1 MKKIFSIVLPIY
13 KNELNLPVTI
23 PYIIE
28 HLDLF
33 PDYEVEVIM
42 VNDGSPDHSYTEMK
56 KYQQQYPDLIRIASF
71 TRNCGQRAAVNYGMK
86 MAKGDVVG
94 VISADLQD
102 PLELFPEM
110 LKKWE
115 QGTALVYG
123 EREARAE
130 KGLGAA
136 CSNLMHRMIQKHIN
150 PDYPKGGFDF
160 FVADR
165 QLCDAFIEHDTKNNS
180 MQLLLLS
187 LASSHASIL
196 YTRRKR
202 TEGKSGWNLARKIDQ
217 AMNIFVTYTDYLI
230 RVVGKIGAWQ
240 LGIGCLI
247 LIVGIILAIVWKQ
260 LSFLALAGAGLG
272 LMLAGEILLVLFMI
286 GEYNYKNQE
295 SAKPMPRYIIQEQ
308 IEKDTS
314 L

>member
-1 MKKIFSIVLPIY
+1 MKKLFSIVLPIY
-13 KNELNLPVTI
+13 KNELNIPITI

-33 PDYEVEVIM
+33 PDYQVEIIM
-42 VNDGSPDHSYTEMK
+42 VNDGSPDNSYEEMK
-56 KYQQQYPDLIRIASF
+56 KYQKQYPELIRIASF
-71 TRNCGQRAAVNYGMK
+71 ARNYGQRAAVNYGMK

-102 PLELFPEM
+102 PFELFPEL

-130 KGLGAA
+130 KGLGAF

-150 PDYPKGGFDF
+150 ASYPKGGFDF

-165 QLCDAFIEHDTKNNS
+165 KLCDAFIEHDTKNNS

-187 LASSHASIL
+187 LAPSHESIL

-217 AMNIFVTYTDYLI
+217 ALNIFVTYTDYPI
-230 RVVGKIGAWQ
+230 RMIGKIGAWQ
-240 LGIGCLI
+240 FGIGCIALI
-247 LIVGIILAIVWKQ
+247 LGIVLTAVLKQPVLLAI
-260 LSFLALAGAGLG
+260 AGAGL
-272 LMLAGEILLVLFMI
+272 ALLLSGGIWIVLFLI
-286 GEYNYKNQE
+286 GEYNYKNLE
-295 SAKPMPRYIIQEQ
+295 SLKKMPRYVIQEQ
-308 IEKDTS
+308 IEKG
-314 L
+314 